1 MTKYIDADKLLEEM
15 EFVTT
20 DPTCPMH
27 IAATIDQIIS
37 LSPAADVVEVKHGK
51 WTLEMDGSGICSKCN
66 RWQVAV
72 WDDDG
77 WQKYCGHCGARMDGG
92 KENDL

>member
-37 LSPAADVVEVKHGK
+37 LSPAADVVEVVRCKDCKYGE
-51 WTLEMDGSGICSKCN
+51 L
-66 RWQVAV
+66 
-72 WDDDG
+72 DDDDFPHRRFCRYNG
-77 WQKYCGHCGARMDGG
+77 CDWNHEYHYCGYGERGD
-92 KENDL
+92 EQ